1 MRVSTVHIHSGSS
14 CVSDALGHFYT
25 GAVSSDPWVSVAY
38 TSDASG
44 VTTGSASVDTG
55 ALSSELVGKV
65 R

>member
-14 CVSDALGHFYT
+14 CVSDALGHFYSGVVT
-25 GAVSSDPWVSVAY
+25 TDPWTSIAY

-44 VTTGSASVDTG
+44 VTSGSASVDTG
-55 ALSSELVGKV
+55 ALSSSLVGKV